1 MMFIEVEQNPNSET
15 SVFLRFKELGPARRL
30 RQVKSYERS
39 SRGEWC
45 DIVGWTDHEDR
56 PECQAMVQPVEES
69 GRGAAYVVY
78 GGMWG
83 VRLKPEGVREPWSLD
98 SRNQWGEAYMLL
110 TDAHD
115 LRLEDKS
122 EVP

>member
-1 MMFIEVEQNPNSET
+1 MFIEVEQNPNSET
-15 SVFLRFKELGPARRL
+15 SVFLRFKELGPAQRL

-39 SRGEWC
+39 SWGEWC
-45 DIVGWTDHEDR
+45 DIVGWTDNEDR

-83 VRLKPEGVREPWSLD
+83 VRLKPEEVREAWNLESP
-98 SRNQWGEAYMLL
+98 NQWGEAYMLL
-110 TDAHD
+110 SDAHD
-115 LRLEDKS
+115 LRLEEGD
-122 EVP
+122 

>member
-15 SVFLRFKELGPARRL
+15 SVFLRFKELGPAQRL

-45 DIVGWTDHEDR
+45 DIVGWTDNEDR
-56 PECQAMVQPVEES
+56 PECQAMAQPVEES

-78 GGMWG
+78 GGLWG
-83 VRLKPEGVREPWSLD
+83 VRLKPEEVREAWNLESP
-98 SRNQWGEAYMLL
+98 NQWGEAYLL
-110 TDAHD
+110 LSDAHD
-115 LRLEDKS
+115 LRLEEGD
-122 EVP
+122 